1 MSILAACRQP
11 VSSLVFFCS
20 SRNLFLCITHYMYYK
35 LCMAN
40 IDYHRTLYEAK
51 QDLASHLVKRQKL
64 DQKIARL
71 HAVVTN
77 LQNLC
82 AEMNQKT
89 FDQRVDRV
97 IKKDLKAGITQ
108 SARVVLEQTFF
119 PMTPSELLR
128 SIEARKYN
136 LARYAN
142 PLAVIHTVL
151 KRLLQGGE
159 VREVLQPDGKKA
171 YQWVTTADKALFE
184 LENSIQPPTKESK

>member
-1 MSILAACRQP
+1 
-11 VSSLVFFCS
+11 
-20 SRNLFLCITHYMYYK
+20 MYYY

-40 IDYHRTLYEAK
+40 IDYHRSLYKAK
-51 QDLASHLVKRQKL
+51 QDLARHLVERQQL

-82 AEMNQKT
+82 AEIDRKR
-89 FDQRVDRV
+89 FDKRVDRV

-108 SARVVLEQTFF
+108 SARVILEQTFF

-151 KRLLQGGE
+151 KRLLQSGE

-171 YQWVTTADKALFE
+171 YQWVTPADKALSE
-184 LENSIQPPTKESK
+184 LQKSNQRVVQKSGGTKESK

>member
-1 MSILAACRQP
+1 
-11 VSSLVFFCS
+11 
-20 SRNLFLCITHYMYYK
+20 MYYT

-51 QDLASHLVKRQKL
+51 QDLARHLVKRQEL

-97 IKKDLKAGITQ
+97 IRKDLKAGITQ
-108 SARVVLEQTFF
+108 SARVILEQTFF

-151 KRLLQGGE
+151 KRLLQSGE

-171 YQWVTTADKALFE
+171 YQWVTPADKALSE
-184 LENSIQPPTKESK
+184 LQKSNQRVVQKSGGTKESK

>member
-1 MSILAACRQP
+1 
-11 VSSLVFFCS
+11 
-20 SRNLFLCITHYMYYK
+20 MYYS

-40 IDYHRTLYEAK
+40 IDYHRTLYEAQ
-51 QDLASHLVKRQKL
+51 QDLARHLVKRQQL
-64 DQKIARL
+64 DQKIARR

-82 AEMNQKT
+82 AEMDRKR

-108 SARVVLEQTFF
+108 SARVILQETFF

-151 KRLLQGGE
+151 KRLLQSGE
-159 VREVLQPDGKKA
+159 VREVPQADGKKA
-171 YQWVTTADKALFE
+171 YQWITTADKALFE
-184 LENSIQPPTKESK
+184 LEKNNQRVVQQPGVMKESK

>member
-1 MSILAACRQP
+1 M
-11 VSSLVFFCS
+11 
-20 SRNLFLCITHYMYYK
+20 T
-35 LCMAN
+35 N

-51 QDLASHLVKRQKL
+51 QDLARHLVKRQRL

-71 HAVVTN
+71 HGVVTN

-108 SARVVLEQTFF
+108 SARVILEQTFF

-151 KRLLQGGE
+151 KRLLQSGE
-159 VREVLQPDGKKA
+159 VREVLKPDGKKA

-184 LENSIQPPTKESK
+184 LENSIQSSDQKSGGTKESK

>member
-1 MSILAACRQP
+1 
-11 VSSLVFFCS
+11 
-20 SRNLFLCITHYMYYK
+20 
-35 LCMAN
+35 MAN
-40 IDYHRTLYEAK
+40 IDYHRTLYKAQ
-51 QDLASHLVKRQKL
+51 QDLARLLVKRQQL
-64 DQKIARL
+64 DQKIARR

-97 IKKDLKAGITQ
+97 IKKDLKTGITQ
-108 SARVVLEQTFF
+108 SARVILEETFF

-136 LARYAN
+136 LTRYAN

-151 KRLLQGGE
+151 KRLLQSGE
-159 VREVLQPDGKKA
+159 VREVLQPDDKKA
-171 YQWVTTADKALFE
+171 YQWVTPANKALSE
-184 LENSIQPPTKESK
+184 LQKSNQRVVQKSGGTKESK

>member
-1 MSILAACRQP
+1 
-11 VSSLVFFCS
+11 
-20 SRNLFLCITHYMYYK
+20 
-35 LCMAN
+35 MAN

-51 QDLASHLVKRQKL
+51 QDLARRLVKRQKL
-64 DQKIARL
+64 DQEIARL
-71 HAVVTN
+71 LAVVTN

-82 AEMNQKT
+82 AEMDKEN

-108 SARVVLEQTFF
+108 SARVILEQTFF
-119 PMTPSELLR
+119 PMTPNELLR

-136 LARYAN
+136 LARYVN

-151 KRLLQGGE
+151 KRLLQRGE
-159 VREVLQPDGKKA
+159 VREVVQPDGKKA

-184 LENSIQPPTKESK
+184 LASSIQPSDQKSGGKESK